1 MNLKEIIAEI
11 KEELD
16 KKDARREEVFA
27 AAREIRRLSTRAI
40 REMHLNRY
48 EAAGELL
55 SEAERLISG
64 LSTEDFEFS
73 LLQEAVEESVEAVLT
88 LRILKGEDIPS
99 HRELRVPAEWYL
111 LGLGDVVGELR
122 RRILDLLQKEDFD
135 EIDRLMDVMDE
146 ITHELSSLVYPS
158 AIVAIKRKQDVAR
171 MILER
176 TLGEVT
182 LARKE
187 SELRRLLE
195 KVS

>member
-48 EAAGELL
+48 EAAEELL

-73 LLQEAVEESVEAVLT
+73 LLQEAVQEYVEAVLT

-135 EIDRLMDVMDE
+135 EIERLMDVMDE